1 MGDSPQRG
9 LRRRVPPLR
18 SSLSMSAALGAGV
31 RRRLRDEEIERMLER
46 AGEESSEDEG
56 EILIPRLGGV
66 VGSG

>member
-1 MGDSPQRG
+1 
-9 LRRRVPPLR
+9 
-18 SSLSMSAALGAGV
+18 MSAALGAGV

-46 AGEESSEDEG
+46 AAEESSEDEG